1 MSQDVAMAGVLIAGG
16 LFSVALGVNT
26 TVKIRRFQWNA
37 RTVESILTPV
47 NILAVNLMAVWL
59 TRSVWIAVIG
69 YLFTAAG
76 IWVFPIPVVW
86 LVLAS
91 ICAVAGSLA
100 LLLAHISALGLRRH
114 LKALP
119 PSTLNQVISS

>member
-100 LLLAHISALGLRRH
+100 LLLAHISALSLRHR